1 MTLIPAVTGVMGRAA
16 RQPARHAPSEP
27 GV

>member
-1 MTLIPAVTGVMGRAA
+1 MTLIPAAAGVMGRAA